1 MCNDSCAQGRR
12 NEVSMGEGGG
22 GGGGADSDWKGRI
35 QVSRNHLPPSSDFSS
50 DFAHFILE
58 ISEDLK
64 EIANIKK
71 VFFKNR
77 DF

>member
-1 MCNDSCAQGRR
+1 MCNASCAQGRR

-22 GGGGADSDWKGRI
+22 RGGFRLEGTDSGESK
-35 QVSRNHLPPSSDFSS
+35 PPTPNSDFSS